1 MVKLLMC
8 IKSLSSSLKLI
19 ELTSHSNS
27 QTNLADQINV
37 QLSNFQSINSLT
49 DSLIFTDQK

>member
-1 MVKLLMC
+1 MC

-27 QTNLADQINV
+27 QTNLADQTNV

>member
-27 QTNLADQINV
+27 QKNLADQTNV

>member
-27 QTNLADQINV
+27 QTNLADQTNV